1 MKKCVILLRKCLLI
15 SNRQKQKSQH
25 EQNEY
30 RNKWIGCE
38 LERLDELG
46 LFNFAS
52 KAITN
57 EHCSG
62 AANNVFKHIF
72 KHKLI
77 KIGNQMQTKY
87 PVTIENDTV
96 LISDLRLAANTL
108 RHFGGLISRLSFEFE
123 YLSKP
128 CTEDEEAQNRKLL
141 TYVNKYTH
149 ASLDGF
155 VIHFSGC
162 DVDIFGEIIDKF
174 TNVSRVSIHISQ
186 VTTNTD
192 NIRLDALFPDVQHLD
207 LTFHQITDPNFID
220 CEFKKLEH
228 LHIDASQFDGVIE
241 TTFTSFME
249 KNPNITHMSI
259 VSPTKRLLQIASK
272 HLNRLKDLRILQSI
286 EEDSSCTKVY
296 FPRVR
301 TVVVRLSPG
310 NCYPPRRI
318 TFGSLLDE
326 IALICSARDIGD
338 DFFNFLFK
346 YPNITKVSAG
356 IALTN
361 SNLQKI
367 NAKIPNLSEAFF
379 SFNKDVTAEN
389 IKQFFDRSR
398 TMNVLRF
405 YHSSIE
411 NVAEF
416 HQRLNKTLGADFVM
430 KFENHTESTH
440 FFVNRINTAS
450 TLFSHKLIVAFLI
463 IFIGHT
469 IFV

>member
-1 MKKCVILLRKCLLI
+1 MHM
-15 SNRQKQKSQH
+15 NR
-25 EQNEY
+25 
-30 RNKWIGCE
+30 
-38 LERLDELG
+38 
-46 LFNFAS
+46 
-52 KAITN
+52 
-57 EHCSG
+57 
-62 AANNVFKHIF
+62 
-72 KHKLI
+72 
-77 KIGNQMQTKY
+77 
-87 PVTIENDTV
+87 PVTVENDTV
-96 LISDLRLAANTL
+96 LISDLKLAANTL

-123 YLSKP
+123 YRSKP
-128 CTEDEEAQNRKLL
+128 CTGDEESQNRKLL

-174 TNVSRVSIHISQ
+174 INVSRVSIHISQ

-192 NIRLDALFPDVQHLD
+192 NVRLDELFPDVQHLD
-207 LTFHQITDPNFID
+207 LNFHQITDPNFID
-220 CEFKKLEH
+220 CKFKKLEH
-228 LHIDASQFDGVIE
+228 LHISASQFDGVIE

-249 KNPNITHMSI
+249 KNRNITHMSI

-272 HLNRLKDLRILQSI
+272 HLYRLKDLRILQSI

-296 FPRVR
+296 FPRVK

-326 IALICSARDIGD
+326 IALTCSARDIGD

-346 YPNITKVSAG
+346 YPNITKLTAG
-356 IALTN
+356 IGLNN
-361 SNLQKI
+361 SNLHKI
-367 NAKIPNLSEAFF
+367 NLKIPNLLEAFF
-379 SFNKDVTAEN
+379 SFNSDVTTEN

-398 TMNVLRF
+398 TMNILRF
-405 YHSSIE
+405 YQSSIE

-416 HQRLNKTLGADFVM
+416 YQRLNKTLGEDFVM
-430 KFENHTESTH
+430 NFENHTESKY

-450 TLFSHKLIVAFLI
+450 TFFSRNAIVTFLLIYVGHII
-463 IFIGHT
+463 IF
-469 IFV
+469 